1 MMSTLL
7 AALISAAAANEELV
21 LAKLATQDAR
31 ITAQDRQMNELVL
44 ENKQLR
50 ARVEQLEAGAP
61 LPTIAAVKQSRRLQ
75 ASVSPHMYVQFGPDG
90 GAKVGRDEEGN
101 VVIQPAS
108 GRGVVVQGHV
118 RSSGLISSGGMKNY
132 ASGVHFYRD
141 FAVVSRDSIVYQ
153 DYRAT
158 ESEDASGSCVI
169 DGTCVPWDWGDFYLD
184 IKVPVVRQAG
194 HMFSYHFQVRTTCT
208 CSARAHTH

>member
-1 MMSTLL
+1 MISILL
-7 AALISAAAANEELV
+7 AALLSTAAANDQLELIH
-21 LAKLATQDAR
+21 AKLTTQDAR
-31 ITAQDRQMNELVL
+31 IHELVL

-208 CSARAHTH
+208 CSAHAHTH

>member
-1 MMSTLL
+1 MISILQ
-7 AALISAAAANEELV
+7 AALLSAAAANDQLELIH
-21 LAKLATQDAR
+21 AKLTTQDAR
-31 ITAQDRQMNELVL
+31 IHELVL

-61 LPTIAAVKQSRRLQ
+61 LPTLAAVEQSRRLQ
-75 ASVSPHMYVQFGPDG
+75 ASVSPHTYVQFGPDG

-108 GRGVVVQGHV
+108 GQGVVVQGHV
-118 RSSGLISSGGMKNY
+118 RSSGLTSSGGMKNY

-141 FAVVSRDSIVYQ
+141 FAVVSRDSIVYRDVQ
-153 DYRAT
+153 GHSAD
-158 ESEDASGSCVI
+158 GSR
-169 DGTCVPWDWGDFYLD
+169 VPSFRGDFYLD
-184 IKVPVVRQAG
+184 IKVPVIRKAG

-208 CSARAHTH
+208 CSARAHTHTH

>member
-1 MMSTLL
+1 MISILK
-7 AALISAAAANEELV
+7 AALLSAAAANDQLELIH
-21 LAKLATQDAR
+21 AKLTTQDAR
-31 ITAQDRQMNELVL
+31 IHELVL

-61 LPTIAAVKQSRRLQ
+61 LPTIAAVEQSRRLQ

-108 GRGVVVQGHV
+108 GRGVVVQGH
-118 RSSGLISSGGMKNY
+118 LISSGGMKNY
-132 ASGVHFYRD
+132 ASASTTPFSGVQFYRD
-141 FAVVSRDSIVYQ
+141 FAALSQDSII
-153 DYRAT
+153 YRDVQGTNTADGL
-158 ESEDASGSCVI
+158 SPCHG
-169 DGTCVPWDWGDFYLD
+169 DGTCIPWRGGDFYLD

-208 CSARAHTH
+208 CSAHAHTH

>member
-1 MMSTLL
+1 MISILL
-7 AALISAAAANEELV
+7 AALLSAAAANDQLELIH
-21 LAKLATQDAR
+21 AKLTTQDAR
-31 ITAQDRQMNELVL
+31 IHELVL

-61 LPTIAAVKQSRRLQ
+61 LPTIAAVEQSRRLQ
-75 ASVSPHMYVQFGPDG
+75 ASVSPHTYVQFGPDG

-108 GRGVVVQGHV
+108 GRGVVVQGH
-118 RSSGLISSGGMKNY
+118 LISSGGMKNY
-132 ASGVHFYRD
+132 ASASTTPFSGVQFYRD
-141 FAVVSRDSIVYQ
+141 FAALSQDSII
-153 DYRAT
+153 YRDVQGTNTADGL
-158 ESEDASGSCVI
+158 SPCHG
-169 DGTCVPWDWGDFYLD
+169 DGTCIPWRGGDFYLD

-208 CSARAHTH
+208 CSAHAHTH

>member
-1 MMSTLL
+1 MISILL
-7 AALISAAAANEELV
+7 AALLSTAAANDQLELIH
-21 LAKLATQDAR
+21 AKLTTQDAR
-31 ITAQDRQMNELVL
+31 IHELVL

-108 GRGVVVQGHV
+108 GRGVVVQGH
-118 RSSGLISSGGMKNY
+118 LISSGGMKTTLQPLLPL
-132 ASGVHFYRD
+132 F
-141 FAVVSRDSIVYQ
+141 
-153 DYRAT
+153 
-158 ESEDASGSCVI
+158 
-169 DGTCVPWDWGDFYLD
+169 
-184 IKVPVVRQAG
+184 QA
-194 HMFSYHFQVRTTCT
+194 FNSTAI
-208 CSARAHTH
+208 SLL

>member
-1 MMSTLL
+1 
-7 AALISAAAANEELV
+7 
-21 LAKLATQDAR
+21 
-31 ITAQDRQMNELVL
+31 MNELVL

-61 LPTIAAVKQSRRLQ
+61 LPTIAAVEQSRRLQ

-108 GRGVVVQGHV
+108 GRGVVVQGH
-118 RSSGLISSGGMKNY
+118 LISSGGMKNY
-132 ASGVHFYRD
+132 ASASTTPFSGVQFYRD
-141 FAVVSRDSIVYQ
+141 FAALSQDSII
-153 DYRAT
+153 YRDVQGTNTADGL
-158 ESEDASGSCVI
+158 SPCHG
-169 DGTCVPWDWGDFYLD
+169 DGTCIPWRGGDFYLD

>member
-1 MMSTLL
+1 MISILH
-7 AALISAAAANEELV
+7 AALLSAAAANDQLELIH
-21 LAKLATQDAR
+21 AKLTTQDAR
-31 ITAQDRQMNELVL
+31 IHELVL

-61 LPTIAAVKQSRRLQ
+61 LPTIAAVEQSRRLQ
-75 ASVSPHMYVQFGPDG
+75 ASVSPHTYVQFGPDG
-90 GAKVGRDEEGN
+90 EAKVGRDEEGN

-108 GRGVVVQGHV
+108 GQGVVVQGHV

-141 FAVVSRDSIVYQ
+141 FAVVSRDSIA
-153 DYRAT
+153 YRDERGT
-158 ESEDASGSCVI
+158 LTDGVLSPCVDA
-169 DGTCVPWDWGDFYLD
+169 GTCVPWDRGDFYLD

-194 HMFSYHFQVRTTCT
+194 HMFSYHFQVRTNSA
-208 CSARAHTH
+208 CSAYAHHTH

>member
-1 MMSTLL
+1 MISILL
-7 AALISAAAANEELV
+7 AALLSTAAANDQLELIH
-21 LAKLATQDAR
+21 AKLTTQDAR
-31 ITAQDRQMNELVL
+31 IHELVL

-61 LPTIAAVKQSRRLQ
+61 LPTIAAVEQSRRLQ

-108 GRGVVVQGHV
+108 GRGVVVQGH
-118 RSSGLISSGGMKNY
+118 LISSGGMKNY
-132 ASGVHFYRD
+132 ASASTTPFSGVQFYRD
-141 FAVVSRDSIVYQ
+141 FAALSQDSII
-153 DYRAT
+153 YRDVQGTNTADGL
-158 ESEDASGSCVI
+158 SPCHG
-169 DGTCVPWDWGDFYLD
+169 DGTCIPWRGGDFYLD

-194 HMFSYHFQVRTTCT
+194 HMFSYRFQVRTTCT